1 VNRKTLGCFFE
12 LLETL
17 LLTLVIFMVIQAF
30 VAQPYQVQQPSMENT
45 LMPDQYVLVDKLTP
59 HFADFQRGDIIVF
72 SPPAGWAQDAN
83 GTPYI
88 KRVIAVAGETVDV
101 HGGHVYVDGTVLVEP
116 YVYEGQSTDMPD
128 GSSKTWKLGP
138 DQLFVMGDHRQ
149 VSQDSRNF
157 GPIDKS
163 SVIGRA
169 WLRYWPASQFGLIPP
184 GKQPSSSGSPNGSSS
199 SSGSPVPSTA
209 P

>member
-72 SPPAGWAQDAN
+72 NPPTGWAQDAN
-83 GTPYI
+83 GTPFI
-88 KRVIAVAGETVDV
+88 KRVIGVAGETIDV
-101 HGGHVYVDGTVLVEP
+101 HGGHVYVNGTVLVEA

-149 VSQDSRNF
+149 VSQDSRDF

-169 WLRYWPASQFGLIPP
+169 WLRYWPASQFGLIPS
-184 GKQPSSSGSPNGSSS
+184 GKQPSSSGSSNGPSS
-199 SSGSPVPSTA
+199 SSGSPVPSTT